1 MTSTIIPTKDVAALL
16 RKELRTAFPG
26 VRFSVRCSTGT
37 ASAWI
42 NVTYDD
48 GPTHQ
53 QVQAITGRFEGRSFN
68 GQTDSYDDHG
78 SLLVAGDGDEMPT
91 AVRYSCDGII
101 VTRNYSPAG
110 HLAAQRVLREDRA
123 ACGTWSSATSTAPS
137 TATTTSPTAEL
148 RSSVPAAAGGRTRTC
163 RHGPRSG
170 SSSTASTSPPPR
182 RTSSRTGRAT
192 DSDGG
197 AAP

>member
-1 MTSTIIPTKDVAALL
+1 MTSTLIPTKTVAALL
-16 RKELRTAFPG
+16 RKALRSQFPG
-26 VRFSVRCSTGT
+26 VKFSVRCSSGT
-37 ASAWI
+37 AAAWI

-53 QVQAITGRFEGRSFN
+53 QVQAITGQFEGRSFS
-68 GQTDSYDDHG
+68 GQTDTYDDNG
-78 SLLVAGDGDEMPT
+78 TTLVAGDGDEMPT

-137 TATTTSPTAEL
+137 TAITTSPTAEP
-148 RSSVPAAAGGRTRTC
+148 RTSTPAAADGRTQTC